1 MATETVTITHS
12 NEGIRFNWPGGT
24 ANVFSNAV
32 FLAEAYAVAVREK
45 HEARVAVT
53 GDLATHV
60 RDLSS
65 LLAKDGSAEDCL
77 AKLED
82 IRVELETLARVL
94 A

>member
-1 MATETVTITHS
+1 MTEVVTITHS
-12 NEGIRFNWPGGT
+12 NEGIRFNWPSGT
-24 ANVFSNAV
+24 SSVFSNPV
-32 FLAEAYAVAVREK
+32 YLAAAHAVAVREK
-45 HEARVAVT
+45 HEAHEAVT

-60 RDLSS
+60 RDLNN